1 MWARLYEIG
10 TDRPIFSNREGIT
23 LYDWNQ
29 LTDRRTG
36 YAWFGTEP
44 ASALRTYERWKRMHE

>member
-1 MWARLYEIG
+1 VE
-10 TDRPIFSNREGIT
+10 TDRPIFANRDGVK

-44 ASALRTYERWKRMHE
+44 GSALKKYDKWVKAR